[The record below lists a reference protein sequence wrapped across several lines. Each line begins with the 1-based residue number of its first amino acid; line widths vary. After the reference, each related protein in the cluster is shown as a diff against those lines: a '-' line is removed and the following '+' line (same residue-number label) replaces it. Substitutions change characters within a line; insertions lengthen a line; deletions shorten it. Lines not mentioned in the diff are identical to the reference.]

1 MFAKTQNGIRMERI
15 SGPRVTPLLVKR
27 FAMPRSPLLPP
38 RLAQSA
44 AALPASLSHRM
55 FHTGTGAAHPRSR
68 SVQKRQFLS
77 QKWQGPNVCTAS
89 TGQPKRRFAEP
100 LRNRRTGA
108 CLHAGVSL
116 SA

>member
-1 MFAKTQNGIRMERI
+1 MFAKTQNGIRLERI

-44 AALPASLSHRM
+44 AALPASLFHRM
-55 FHTGTGAAHPRSR
+55 FHTAPAQHFRVLDLS
-68 SVQKRQFLS
+68 KMRQFLS
-77 QKWQGPNVCTAS
+77 QKRQGPNVSTAS